1 MTMLLSAAAEVL
13 EMLDDSESVGVIS
26 TGISVEYQSFP
37 VWMMCSVAAKTT
49 WI

>member
-26 TGISVEYQSFP
+26 TGGVG
-37 VWMMCSVAAKTT
+37 
-49 WI
+49 